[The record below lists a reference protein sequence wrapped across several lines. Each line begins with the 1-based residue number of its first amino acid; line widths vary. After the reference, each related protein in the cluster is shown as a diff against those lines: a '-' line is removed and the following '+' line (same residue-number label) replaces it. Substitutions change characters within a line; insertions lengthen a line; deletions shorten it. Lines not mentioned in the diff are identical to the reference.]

1 VSKMLGN
8 GLPGRLSVPFGKLV
22 LSFNTGHFPC
32 NYITYII
39 FNTNNNKKLYQLV
52 ALCFINYCSDK
63 FWLEFLAI
71 ISVAHEFFDVCKLC
85 VNLSDYILYK
95 IILRIL
101 IF

>member
-1 VSKMLGN
+1 M
-8 GLPGRLSVPFGKLV
+8 
-22 LSFNTGHFPC
+22 
-32 NYITYII
+32 
-39 FNTNNNKKLYQLV
+39 
-52 ALCFINYCSDK
+52 

-71 ISVAHEFFDVCKLC
+71 ISAAHEFFDVCKLC